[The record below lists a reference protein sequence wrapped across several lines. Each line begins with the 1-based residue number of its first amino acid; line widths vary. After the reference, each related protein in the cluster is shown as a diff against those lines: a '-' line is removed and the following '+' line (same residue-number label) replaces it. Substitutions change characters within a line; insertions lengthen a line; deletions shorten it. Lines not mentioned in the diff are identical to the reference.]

1 MKTEVKIKMVIALV
15 IVMLPL
21 SVFSQTFEDAQT
33 AYKAA
38 VEADQAGNTEEA
50 IKQFNACIDACEY
63 LVEEEEDEKAD
74 DLLMS
79 VQAIVPKL
87 YLSLGTNQIKE
98 EEVTKGLENLYKAKE
113 VATSYGDTETAEK
126 ANSIIPQV
134 HYKLGTSKFKSD
146 DLDGAVAELDKAIAM
161 DPDYVA
167 AYYLKSFIYKKKGDD
182 EMFKKVALDGIAA
195 AKRSNDPKMEAKI
208 QDLGLKHFLKE
219 GNDAKGSAKYD
230 DAVRLL
236 KNALEFDANDGT
248 ALYLLASTYSS
259 KGDYTEAIEIGQK
272 AVDAE
277 TGGAEAKAKIY
288 LIIAEAY
295 AKKGDNSAACD
306 AYKKAAVGQF
316 AEHAQYQIEHVLKC
330 Q

>member
-1 MKTEVKIKMVIALV
+1 
-15 IVMLPL
+15 MLPL
-21 SVFSQTFEDAQT
+21 SAFSQTFEDAQT

-63 LVEEEEDEKAD
+63 LVEEEEDEKAE

-113 VATSYGDTETAEK
+113 VATSYGDKETAEK

-134 HYKLGTSKFKSD
+134 HYKLGTSKFKSE
-146 DLDGAVAELDKAIAM
+146 DLDGAVVELDKAIAA

-182 EMFKKVALDGIAA
+182 ETFKKVALDGIAA

-230 DAVRLL
+230 DAIRLL
-236 KNALEFDANDGT
+236 NNALEFDANDGT

-259 KGDYTEAIEIGQK
+259 KGDYSEAITTGQK
-272 AVDAE
+272 AVEAE
-277 TGGAEAKAKIY
+277 TGGAEAKARIY
-288 LIIAEAY
+288 LMIAEAY
-295 AKKGDNSAACD
+295 AKKGDNSAACE
-306 AYKKAAVGQF
+306 AYKKASVGQY

>member
-1 MKTEVKIKMVIALV
+1 M
-15 IVMLPL
+15 
-21 SVFSQTFEDAQT
+21 
-33 AYKAA
+33 
-38 VEADQAGNTEEA
+38 
-50 IKQFNACIDACEY
+50 
-63 LVEEEEDEKAD
+63 
-74 DLLMS
+74 
-79 VQAIVPKL
+79 
-87 YLSLGTNQIKE
+87 GTNQIKE

-146 DLDGAVAELDKAIAM
+146 DLDGAVVELDKAIAV

-167 AYYLKSFIYKKKGDD
+167 AYYLKSFIYKKKR
-182 EMFKKVALDGIAA
+182 DGIAA

-295 AKKGDNSAACD
+295 AKKGDNSAACE